1 MNKMN
6 LSDELPIMFCE
17 TIEDWR
23 NWLSQNA
30 TTAKGV
36 RLRLYKK
43 QSGVRSITY
52 AEALDVALC
61 HGWIDSRKNA
71 YDELSWLQIFTPRKK
86 KSIWSK
92 INKEKVER
100 FIEQGI
106 MTPQGLETVEEAKRN
121 GQWDKAYEGQKN
133 MTVPDDFQ
141 QALAENDK
149 ANAFFQTL
157 DSTNRYAILF
167 RLNKVSKPEN
177 RLKKIRDFIHM
188 LENGEKFYN

>member
-1 MNKMN
+1 MA
-6 LSDELPIMFCE
+6 DELPILFCE
-17 TIEDWR
+17 STEDW
-23 NWLSQNA
+23 NKWLTQNGVTA
-30 TTAKGV
+30 TGV
-36 RLRLYKK
+36 RLQLYKK

-52 AEALDVALC
+52 AEAVDVALC

-71 YDELSWLQIFTPRKK
+71 YDDQSWVQIFTPRKK
-86 KSIWSK
+86 RSIWSK

-100 FIEQGI
+100 YIEQGK

-141 QALAENDK
+141 QALIDNDK

-157 DSTNRYAILF
+157 DATNRYALLF
-167 RLNKVSKPEN
+167 RLNKVSKPEK
-177 RLKKIRDFIHM
+177 RLERIQSFVQM

>member
-1 MNKMN
+1 MNQ
-6 LSDELPIMFCE
+6 SDELPILFCE
-17 TIEDWR
+17 KIEDWS

-30 TTAKGV
+30 MASKGV

-100 FIEQGI
+100 FMAQGI

-133 MTVPDDFQ
+133 MTVPDDLQ
-141 QALAENDK
+141 LALNDNEK

-157 DSTNRYAILF
+157 DATNRYAILF
-167 RLNKVSKPEN
+167 RLNKVSKPDKRSE
-177 RLKKIRDFIHM
+177 KIQNFIQM

>member
-1 MNKMN
+1 MCAQSNLMNQ
-6 LSDELPIMFCE
+6 SDELPILFCE
-17 TIEDWR
+17 SIEDWS

-30 TTAKGV
+30 MAAKGV
-36 RLRLYKK
+36 RLKLYKK

-52 AEALDVALC
+52 ADALDVALC

-71 YDELSWLQIFTPRKK
+71 YDDLSWLQIFMPRKK

-121 GQWDKAYEGQKN
+121 GQWDKAYDGQKN
-133 MTVPDDFQ
+133 MTVPDD
-141 QALAENDK
+141 
-149 ANAFFQTL
+149 L
-157 DSTNRYAILF
+157 DRKS
-167 RLNKVSKPEN
+167 VV
-177 RLKKIRDFIHM
+177 
-188 LENGEKFYN
+188 